1 MAFTPIPIGSLS
13 WGTPVNNALAD
24 QDARITDLEAAG
36 GNAVDLLGFVATNYD
51 PALAPGGTVLGS
63 NPVYMM
69 RLDIPEDTTVN
80 AVVIGVV
87 TAGSGLTADRNWAG
101 LYDAA
106 GTRLGVSADQTTA
119 WASTGEKV
127 MSLMSPVA
135 VTAGTYYAAILC
147 NASTPISPLRGVSL
161 SALATLF
168 NHGLTGATARW
179 TIGPTGQATLP
190 ATVDMA
196 ARSLSGNT
204 IWVGLT

>member
-13 WGTPVNNALAD
+13 WGTPVNTALSD
-24 QDARITDLEAAG
+24 QDNRISDLEASG
-36 GNAVDLLGFVATNYD
+36 GNALNALGFQATNFD
-51 PALAPGGTVLGS
+51 PALAPGGTALGS

-69 RLDIPEDTTVN
+69 RLDIPRATTVN

-119 WASTGEKV
+119 WATTGEKI
-127 MSLMSPVA
+127 MSLTSPVA
-135 VTAGTYYAAILC
+135 VTEGTYYAALLC
-147 NASTPISPLRGVSL
+147 NATTPISPLRGVSL
-161 SALATLF
+161 SALAPLF
-168 NHGLTGATARW
+168 NHGLTAATARW

-196 ARSLSGNT
+196 ARSLSGIT